1 MGNVINLLKS
11 SFVYC
16 WCQNKLLNKNVK
28 LCDTEK
34 MWIKSWTILGNLME
48 SWKELVS
55 HIDWFINKSD
65 EGGTTTMKDNDS

>member
-1 MGNVINLLKS
+1 
-11 SFVYC
+11 
-16 WCQNKLLNKNVK
+16 
-28 LCDTEK
+28 
-34 MWIKSWTILGNLME
+34 ME